1 MLLLNAMAIIEEPA
15 AIFAVEPWFVAP
27 AEHTRSRT

>member
-1 MLLLNAMAIIEEPA
+1 MAFNIIMMIEEPA
-15 AIFAVEPWFVAP
+15 AIFAVEPWFVVP

>member
-1 MLLLNAMAIIEEPA
+1 MAFNIFVMIEEPA
-15 AIFAVEPWFVAP
+15 AIFAVESWFVVP